1 MKKLKLDREML
12 KRDMKKLKDDL
23 VRMEKTE
30 TDEGKEIDIY
40 ISTAAVV
47 GTAVLVAGVTTAAI
61 IIAKKRKHRKQC
73 CCECGCEQE
82 PIKVEPVKIDLEEED
97 FE

>member
-12 KRDMKKLKDDL
+12 KRDVQRLKDDL
-23 VRMEKTE
+23 IRMEKTD
-30 TDEGKEIDIY
+30 TDEGREIDIY

-47 GTAVLVAGVTTAAI
+47 GAAVLVAGVTTAAI
-61 IIAKKRKHRKQC
+61 IIAKKRKHRKC
-73 CCECGCEQE
+73 CCSECEQE
-82 PIKVEPVKIDLEEED
+82 PIKVEPVKIDLEED

>member
-12 KRDMKKLKDDL
+12 KRDVQRLKDDL
-23 VRMEKTE
+23 IRMEKTD
-30 TDEGKEIDIY
+30 TDEGREIDIY

-47 GTAVLVAGVTTAAI
+47 GAAVLVAGITTAAI
-61 IIAKKRKHRKQC
+61 IIVRKRKHRKC
-73 CCECGCEQE
+73 CCECEQE
-82 PIKVEPVKIDLEEED
+82 PIKVEPVKIDLEED